1 MIEHID
7 DLLEKG
13 YATFDIHNF
22 HNDLFEELNQIL
34 LLVENYEK
42 WTLYIAF
49 RKENTSFSEIE
60 TFEKELQSFLDNPNL
75 YRRMSLNPF
84 PGDETSISLEFEIS
98 LNNDNLENV
107 KEIVENFTRE
117 SYIQQYW
124 FKNDFWDGGESK
136 LDRMIHSKADLIL
149 DKIYTHFYP
158 YEYEEHKLSI
168 TNFKENCLIHPH
180 QDGQDENR
188 VCGILIYMNHDYPE
202 DKGGELVVGDTVIR
216 PKFGTIVALD
226 YTENNLEHSVN
237 KVAHNDNR
245 FALLKFF
252 SKKH

>member
-22 HNDLFEELNQIL
+22 HNDLFEELNQVL
-34 LLVENYEK
+34 LLVENYK
-42 WTLYIAF
+42 TWILYISF
-49 RKENTSFSEIE
+49 KKDNTSVDDIE
-60 TFEKELQSFLDNPNL
+60 KFEKDIQAHLDNPKL
-75 YRRMSLNPF
+75 YKRNSLNYSSS
-84 PGDETSISLEFEIS
+84 DKKSVSLECEIS
-98 LNNDNLENV
+98 LNTSNLETI
-107 KEIVENFTRE
+107 KELVENYTRDA
-117 SYIQQYW
+117 YIQQYW
-124 FKNDFWDGGESK
+124 FKNDFWDDGQSK
-136 LDRMIHSKADLIL
+136 LDRMIHSKSKLIL

-158 YEYEEHKLSI
+158 YEYNQDKISV

-180 QDGQDENR
+180 NDGYDENR
-188 VCGILIYMNHDYPE
+188 ICGILIYMNHDYPE
-202 DKGGELVVGDTVIR
+202 NKGGELVIGDKVIT

-245 FALLKFF
+245 FALLQFF